1 MSSAK
6 IAWLFL
12 RKQSQYK
19 TLYILDLGC
28 MEDKKLLYR
37 SEVARIFGVTEQTIS
52 NYVSYGILKTVK
64 MDLRTY
70 ITRESVESVLK
81 DMRSDDEITK
91 EILRMRA
98 ETARLHQ
105 ETRKEYAKART
116 NHSAIQMLG
125 SETVRDILIAIIRS
139 MGHRHITDRQA
150 DIVCAFINGWGSR
163 KIAEEFDTGA
173 YNVRYIVGR
182 TLKAFKTLPRYSEL
196 EDEIDGLSGDNKALA
211 KRIESLERELDMAKK
226 ALCVYQDMKQGTG
239 EYSDEDF
246 KIYKTLQTKIDD
258 IYFSKRTVN
267 VLAYMEVDT
276 LTDLV
281 QYQNTDLLKVRNCG
295 RSTVREIEDYLDS
308 VGLKLGMDVEK
319 YRNVYLD
326 KVMDKYK

>member
-1 MSSAK
+1 M
-6 IAWLFL
+6 
-12 RKQSQYK
+12 KQ
-19 TLYILDLGC
+19 
-28 MEDKKLLYR
+28 LLSR
-37 SEVARIFGVTEQTIS
+37 HEAAEIFGVTEQTIS

-70 ITRESVESVLK
+70 ITRESVDRVLK
-81 DMRSDDEITK
+81 DLRSDDEITK
-91 EILRMRA
+91 EISRMRT
-98 ETARLHQ
+98 ETAKLHQ
-105 ETRKEYAKART
+105 EARKEYARART
-116 NHSAIQMLG
+116 NNSAIQMLG
-125 SETVRDILIAIIRS
+125 SEIVRDILIAIIRS

-150 DIVCAFINGWGSR
+150 EAVCAFIRGWDSR
-163 KIAEEFDTGA
+163 KIAEEFGTYA
-173 YNVRYIVGR
+173 YNVRYLVNR
-182 TLKAFKTLPRYSEL
+182 TLKAFKTLPKYSDL
-196 EDEIDGLSGDNKALA
+196 EDKIDELDGDNKALT
-211 KRIESLERELDMAKK
+211 KRIESLEHELDMAKK
-226 ALCVYQDMKQGTG
+226 ALCVYQDMKQGKG
-239 EYSDEDF
+239 EYNDEDF
-246 KIYKTLQTKIDD
+246 KIYKALQTKIDD
-258 IYFSKRTVN
+258 IFCFSKRTVN

>member
-1 MSSAK
+1 M
-6 IAWLFL
+6 
-12 RKQSQYK
+12 KQ
-19 TLYILDLGC
+19 
-28 MEDKKLLYR
+28 LLSR
-37 SEVARIFGVTEQTIS
+37 HEAAEIFGVTEQTIS

-70 ITRESVESVLK
+70 ITRESVDRVLK

-125 SETVRDILIAIIRS
+125 SEIVRDILIAIIRS

-150 DIVCAFINGWGSR
+150 EAVCAFIKGWDSR
-163 KIAEEFDTGA
+163 KIAEEFGTYA
-173 YNVRYIVGR
+173 YNVRYLVNR

-196 EDEIDGLSGDNKALA
+196 EDEIDELDGDNKALT
-211 KRIESLERELDMAKK
+211 KRIESLEHELDMAKK
-226 ALCVYQDMKQGTG
+226 ALCVYQDMKQGKG
-239 EYSDEDF
+239 EYNDEDF
-246 KIYKTLQTKIDD
+246 KIYKALQTKIDD
-258 IYFSKRTVN
+258 IYFSKHTVN
-267 VLAYMEVDT
+267 VLAYMEVGT
-276 LTDLV
+276 LADLV
-281 QYQNTDLLKVRNCG
+281 QYQKTDLLRVRNCG